1 LVATLVASQK
11 TQHISRRQVAVATP
25 NAGKAS
31 RQQVDAFSELSEWLG
46 QRYVDIL
53 KQSTWLGLLYHPFD
67 AISPGQGAL
76 LLDN

>member
-1 LVATLVASQK
+1 
-11 TQHISRRQVAVATP
+11 
-25 NAGKAS
+25 
-31 RQQVDAFSELSEWLG
+31 LSEWLG